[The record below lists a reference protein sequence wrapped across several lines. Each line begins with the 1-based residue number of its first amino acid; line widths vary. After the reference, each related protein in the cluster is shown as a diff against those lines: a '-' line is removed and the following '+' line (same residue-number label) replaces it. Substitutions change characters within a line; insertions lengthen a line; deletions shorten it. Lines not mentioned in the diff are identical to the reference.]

1 MMQRKSGPG
10 GLVYSTESGRMCP
23 ACGQPQTACR
33 CASAKNLAAA
43 ARLAQGDGVAR
54 VQLDTK
60 GRGGKAVTVVRGVPL
75 AEPEL
80 AALGKR
86 LRNACGT
93 GGTCKDGVLELQGDH
108 VQRVLDWLLAQG
120 QRAKRVG
127 G

>member
-1 MMQRKSGPG
+1 MTQRKSGPG
-10 GLVYSTESGRMCP
+10 GLVYSTDSGRTCP
-23 ACGQPQTACR
+23 ACGQPVSACN
-33 CASAKNLAAA
+33 CPSIKALASA

-60 GRGGKAVTVVRGVPL
+60 GRGGKAVTVVRGLPL

-80 AALGKR
+80 ATLGKR
-86 LRNACGT
+86 LRAACGT

-108 VQRVLDWLLAQG
+108 VQRTLDWLQAQG
-120 QRAKRVG
+120 RRARRVG